1 MAVKIPL
8 NKFRR
13 ISYPLLSSTRL
24 MYQVPFNRA
33 GIMLIALGTNTTP
46 LAQTVTVSI
55 STTAPENGTSYVDVV
70 KNIDIGAYD
79 AAHLT
84 VGKIVLTDGDSLF
97 ASCSSP
103 SAVNLTL
110 SILETINT

>member
-13 ISYPLLSSTRL
+13 ISLPLLSSSRL

-33 GIMLIALGTNTTP
+33 GIVLIALGTNVTP
-46 LAQTVTVSI
+46 LAQTVTVAV
-55 STTAPENGTSYVDVV
+55 STVVSENGMPYAEVV
-70 KNIDIGAYD
+70 KNIDIGSYD